1 LSFFPFAFMIGDSL
15 SQDQMCGCYLAYANI
30 PRLCCACN
38 VTPEESESSNHDC
51 IFLNMDDIN
60 QKCKE
65 AMKVMFPK
73 EYDNNDDV
81 LAMTAPA
88 LKQAQQDKLDK
99 LQQLSQHMH
108 ENAFQNVWLGSHT
121 NGLLDALPHD
131 MMHAFLHGVLMYV
144 LEVIMSPLNPTE
156 KLNWMILWMILLF
169 Q

>member
-1 LSFFPFAFMIGDSL
+1 
-15 SQDQMCGCYLAYANI
+15 
-30 PRLCCACN
+30 
-38 VTPEESESSNHDC
+38 
-51 IFLNMDDIN
+51 MDDIN

-73 EYDNNDDV
+73 EYDNNNAV

-108 ENAFQNVWLGSHT
+108 ENAFQNVWLGSNT
-121 NGLLDALPHD
+121 NGLLEALPHD

-144 LEVIMSPLNPTE
+144 LEVIMSPLSPTE
-156 KLNWMILWMILLF
+156 KFYLDDIVDDIIVPIRSSSKAQFPRCSFTRGIN
-169 Q
+169 